1 MYRKLASVILVASAI
16 NAKYAYALGLGEMTM
31 FSSLNE
37 PLNAEIQLTNLGDLD
52 ASQVIIKLPDDSQFN
67 NAGIERTFFL
77 SNLKFSVVVDAKGNG
92 VVKLKSEKRL
102 NEPFLDFLLEAK
114 WPTGRVLRSYT
125 ALVDLPVY
133 SEASVSTVNMSDEQ
147 SEKARSG
154 QTITTRPDSSANINL
169 APAELPQSVS
179 VASASDAEPKP
190 VIKSPPAQTRV
201 QSQPSNS
208 ERSYFKEPV
217 KATEYGTKRGDT
229 LWEIASSNRPAT
241 DVSVQQV
248 MITIQRNN
256 PEAFIGGNINRLK
269 AGMVLELPSA
279 EQVYEVTRS
288 SAVTEVGRQ
297 NEDLSY
303 APQIDASPV
312 EETPVVPSVTKDQ
325 GHLSLA
331 ASGDSAGNGD
341 GDSSLTGNGN
351 GNNDVLASENVSLN
365 KQVDSL
371 STQVEQLERL
381 LEIKEQQLA
390 QFQNSLS
397 QPQVDT
403 INLETDLEQV
413 DVTQGIVETSDTVEV
428 SALGDEPVLD
438 VENSNVDSVET
449 SSSIE
454 NTVIEP
460 AETTSELDSASE
472 ADISSSDVAP
482 SNNAGSEQSS
492 FLDTLLATPMYLGGI
507 ALLIMGLVA
516 GLFIRKRNQ
525 AEQAAIDSLESF
537 EFDQTQETDAE
548 DTVAD
553 NIVDDA
559 QDETQLVDA
568 AEEELAEPDD
578 SENVRVETGDAIGEA
593 EIYIAYGRFDEAS
606 ELLKSALVQS
616 PNDIAVR
623 SKLLEVYAQ
632 SGNQE
637 LFLTEF
643 NVLKSQGESDA
654 VNAAKELLSS
664 VEGGSSW
671 LDDQDNV
678 DASSTLDDLDEID
691 LSLDDDN
698 SELVYTDTSPESNVD
713 QIVEQDL
720 DLDLDLDAPS
730 DIENSIADDNLDL
743 DLNLNDL
750 SDDSDTLNDSITELD
765 LSDDLDLNSDLDLDL
780 ANEVDTSSPE
790 TAAVEEVLDTLDD
803 AVDDLSLDLD
813 ALDDESSDN
822 LMLDSE
828 LNEQTFDTD
837 DLDLSNSLE
846 LDDGELDAGLSSESE
861 DILDLGDVDLGL
873 DASEAIDDVE
883 LDIDES
889 LSLGDEIDLS
899 GSSDAELDLVADT
912 DSDLD
917 APLENHDTNA
927 SIESDQGSSVIED
940 DLSFITDEDE
950 ISTKLDLA
958 RAYVEMG
965 DADGAKDILTEV
977 IEEGSDAQVTEAK
990 SMLDELA

>member
-1 MYRKLASVILVASAI
+1 V
-16 NAKYAYALGLGEMTM
+16 
-31 FSSLNE
+31 
-37 PLNAEIQLTNLGDLD
+37 
-52 ASQVIIKLPDDSQFN
+52 
-67 NAGIERTFFL
+67 
-77 SNLKFSVVVDAKGNG
+77 
-92 VVKLKSEKRL
+92 
-102 NEPFLDFLLEAK
+102 
-114 WPTGRVLRSYT
+114 
-125 ALVDLPVY
+125 
-133 SEASVSTVNMSDEQ
+133 
-147 SEKARSG
+147 
-154 QTITTRPDSSANINL
+154 
-169 APAELPQSVS
+169 
-179 VASASDAEPKP
+179 
-190 VIKSPPAQTRV
+190 RV

-351 GNNDVLASENVSLN
+351 NDVLASENVSLN

-403 INLETDLEQV
+403 ANLEADLEQV
-413 DVTQGIVETSDTVEV
+413 DVTQDIVETSDTVEV

-438 VENSNVDSVET
+438 VENINVDSVET

-454 NTVIEP
+454 NTVIES

-537 EFDQTQETDAE
+537 EFDQAQETDAE

-828 LNEQTFDTD
+828 LNEQTFDID
-837 DLDLSNSLE
+837 NLDLSDSLE
-846 LDDGELDAGLSSESE
+846 LDDGELDAGLSSEPE

-873 DASEAIDDVE
+873 DVSEALDDVE

-899 GSSDAELDLVADT
+899 GSSDSELDSVTDT

>member
-1 MYRKLASVILVASAI
+1 M
-16 NAKYAYALGLGEMTM
+16 
-31 FSSLNE
+31 
-37 PLNAEIQLTNLGDLD
+37 
-52 ASQVIIKLPDDSQFN
+52 
-67 NAGIERTFFL
+67 
-77 SNLKFSVVVDAKGNG
+77 
-92 VVKLKSEKRL
+92 
-102 NEPFLDFLLEAK
+102 
-114 WPTGRVLRSYT
+114 
-125 ALVDLPVY
+125 
-133 SEASVSTVNMSDEQ
+133 
-147 SEKARSG
+147 
-154 QTITTRPDSSANINL
+154 
-169 APAELPQSVS
+169 
-179 VASASDAEPKP
+179 
-190 VIKSPPAQTRV
+190 
-201 QSQPSNS
+201 
-208 ERSYFKEPV
+208 
-217 KATEYGTKRGDT
+217 
-229 LWEIASSNRPAT
+229 
-241 DVSVQQV
+241 QQ
-248 MITIQRNN
+248 
-256 PEAFIGGNINRLK
+256 
-269 AGMVLELPSA
+269 
-279 EQVYEVTRS
+279 
-288 SAVTEVGRQ
+288 
-297 NEDLSY
+297 
-303 APQIDASPV
+303 
-312 EETPVVPSVTKDQ
+312 
-325 GHLSLA
+325 
-331 ASGDSAGNGD
+331 
-341 GDSSLTGNGN
+341 
-351 GNNDVLASENVSLN
+351 
-365 KQVDSL
+365 
-371 STQVEQLERL
+371 
-381 LEIKEQQLA
+381 
-390 QFQNSLS
+390 
-397 QPQVDT
+397 
-403 INLETDLEQV
+403 
-413 DVTQGIVETSDTVEV
+413 
-428 SALGDEPVLD
+428 
-438 VENSNVDSVET
+438 
-449 SSSIE
+449 
-454 NTVIEP
+454 
-460 AETTSELDSASE
+460 
-472 ADISSSDVAP
+472 
-482 SNNAGSEQSS
+482 
-492 FLDTLLATPMYLGGI
+492 
-507 ALLIMGLVA
+507 
-516 GLFIRKRNQ
+516 
-525 AEQAAIDSLESF
+525 
-537 EFDQTQETDAE
+537 
-548 DTVAD
+548 
-553 NIVDDA
+553 
-559 QDETQLVDA
+559 
-568 AEEELAEPDD
+568 EELAEPDD
-578 SENVRVETGDAIGEA
+578 SEDVRVETGDAIGEA

-765 LSDDLDLNSDLDLDL
+765 LSDDLDLNSDLDLDIDLDL

-873 DASEAIDDVE
+873 DASEALDDVE

-899 GSSDAELDLVADT
+899 GSSDAELDSVADT

-917 APLENHDTNA
+917 APSENHDANA
-927 SIESDQGSSVIED
+927 SIEPDQGSSVIED